1 MFKRVEN
8 ELELAMFNGIW
19 TTVWLEKGFE
29 LEFSDE
35 ILERYV
41 VVTDEGHYVGSA
53 EIKPYCFDSSI
64 NETAAFDQHPVI
76 RQAEGAVVE
85 IDKMAVLN
93 TYRGHFISELLSAT
107 VEFAERNKIKYFVT
121 LMEPVL
127 QRALRISFQVPMEK
141 ISKKVFYKG
150 DYVLPTIVNVKE
162 IYSHKD
168 RYSWLMLPRTAAHSG
183 SGIG

>member
-19 TTVWLEKGFE
+19 TTVWLEKGYE
-29 LEFSDE
+29 LEFSE
-35 ILERYV
+35 EVLERYV
-41 VVTDEGHYVGSA
+41 VRTDEGDYVGSA
-53 EIKPYCFDSSI
+53 EIKPYSSESPI
-64 NETAAFDQHPVI
+64 NEAAAFDLHPMI
-76 RQAEGAVVE
+76 QQAEGAVAE
-85 IDKMAVLN
+85 IDKMALLQ
-93 TYRGHFISELLSAT
+93 TYRGHFISDLLSGI
-107 VEFAERNKIKYFVT
+107 VEFGERNKMKYYVT

-127 QRALRISFQVPMEK
+127 HRALRISFHIQVEK

-150 DYVLPTIVNVKE
+150 DYVIPTIVDIKE

-168 RYSWLMLPRTAAHSG
+168 RYAWLTFPRSAAFTG